1 MVLNVVLRRIKIA
14 KKQDLFFLKKE
25 TIIEKNSKGEN

>member
-1 MVLNVVLRRIKIA
+1 MILRRMIKMA